1 MRLDY
6 FEAEEKLEKL
16 YALEIINSLEDPWDH
31 PHKEYE
37 DMKT

>member
-1 MRLDY
+1 MKLDDI
-6 FEAEEKLEKL
+6 EAENKL